1 MLSQEPQPV
10 SLPHLDRTLREVCE
24 ATLRKQEDLRQWGCD
39 VHIVWECEWDDEIKN
54 NPELR
59 QFLDGLEIAEPLR
72 PREAFFGGRTNAV
85 KLHHEVASGE
95 KIKYIDVTSLYP
107 WVNKTQE
114 YSIGHPEIIGT
125 HVTIMDF
132 L

>member
-1 MLSQEPQPV
+1 MMRS
-10 SLPHLDRTLREVCE
+10 RTTQSS
-24 ATLRKQEDLRQWGCD
+24 AS
-39 VHIVWECEWDDEIKN
+39 
-54 NPELR
+54 
-59 QFLDGLEIAEPLR
+59 FLTDWKLLNLFD

-125 HVTIMDF
+125 HVTNMDF